1 MEEETELDMEG
12 KRDVE
17 ENGGGEII
25 DREEAIEPA
34 EPESYAVMSVK
45 ASILTNEV
53 TGKKY
58 LQLDPGVG
66 LKPLFDAV
74 EKGELT
80 QEEYWEIDDAVRR
93 LTEQIAR
100 ISELSRRRAKR
111 L

>member
-66 LKPLFDAV
+66 LKPLFEAV
-74 EKGELT
+74 DMGVISN
-80 QEEYWEIDDAVRR
+80 EECWEIDEAVRS
-93 LTEQIAR
+93 LWEHACR
-100 ISELSRRRAKR
+100 INELSRRRAKR